1 MEAILAEWG
10 AEIILSLVIAMLT
23 FYFKRDAKQKDEERQ
38 EYQRLLEEERQ
49 GKTEKVID
57 DKIKTQLEPL
67 YKDLEEI
74 RREVMKL
81 TGIHENDVKKL
92 NLEHN
97 EDLKKISDN
106 MSLII
111 SSYRYRLV
119 ELCKGLTNQ
128 GFMYQYQYDHL
139 NEFYH
144 LYAKLGG
151 NGQAKEYY
159 EKVCDTLEIKPNPA
173 DHIIV

>member
-1 MEAILAEWG
+1 MEAFLVEWG
-10 AEIILSLVIAMLT
+10 TEIILSLVIAMLT
-23 FYFKRDAKQKDEERQ
+23 YYFKKDAKEKDAERQ
-38 EYQRLLEEERQ
+38 HYQQLLEEERN
-49 GKTEKVID
+49 GKTEAMVD
-57 DKIKTQLEPL
+57 EKIKVQLKPL
-67 YKDLEEI
+67 YDDLEEI
-74 RREVMKL
+74 RREVLKL
-81 TGIHENDVKKL
+81 TNHHEDDVKKISG
-92 NLEHN
+92 EHLS
-97 EDLKKISDN
+97 DLRKINDN
-106 MSLII
+106 MALII

-159 EKVCDTLEIKPNPA
+159 DKVCDTLEIKPNPM

>member
-1 MEAILAEWG
+1 MEAFLIEWG
-10 AEIILSLVIAMLT
+10 TEIILSLVIAMLT
-23 FYFKRDAKQKDEERQ
+23 YYFKKDAKEKEAERR

-49 GKTEKVID
+49 GKTEKVMD
-57 DKIKTQLEPL
+57 AKIKVQLEPL

-74 RREVMKL
+74 RRKVIKL
-81 TGIHENDVKKL
+81 TGVHEHDMEKL
-92 NLEHN
+92 NCDHLK
-97 EDLKKISDN
+97 DLKKINDN
-106 MSLII
+106 MDLII

-159 EKVCDTLEIKPNPA
+159 EKVCDSLEIKPNPA
-173 DHIIV
+173 DHFVL